1 MVNHLIYGAIGFLL
15 GGILGGAL
23 VGNIVAKDCRK
34 QLDEMEERTKLLIDE
49 NEKLRNVNI
58 EQREKKIAE
67 EEEEVNDKYE
77 EIRKTYDRAGVDNYT
92 PKAVVDDIEDEE
104 DDLIIDDDFILD
116 EYDIPDIPEDE
127 PSTIKLISEQMYN
140 EELNYRDSE
149 SLTYYQVNGM
159 LVDAANDIIFDEESI
174 IGSEAMDIIDETKN
188 DFLHV
193 LDEKADKVYEI
204 EIEHTMEYVR
214 DAVGG

>member
-1 MVNHLIYGAIGFLL
+1 MVNNLIYGAIGFLL

-23 VGNIVAKDCRK
+23 VGNVVAKDCRK
-34 QLDEMEERTKLLIDE
+34 QLDDMEERTKLLIDE
-49 NEKLRNVNI
+49 NEKLRNVNT

-92 PKAVVDDIEDEE
+92 PKTVVNGIEEEE
-104 DDLIIDDDFILD
+104 DDLIVDDDFILD
-116 EYDIPDIPEDE
+116 EYDIPNIPDDG

-149 SLTYYQVNGM
+149 SLTYYQLNGM
-159 LVDAANDIIFDEESI
+159 LVDAANDIVLDEESV

-204 EIEHTMEYVR
+204 EIEHNIEYVR
-214 DAVGG
+214 DAVVG